1 MEIETGKLPYNHSGV
16 NEKFVLL
23 TALEPHT
30 HPYTAAFGAQVKGFL
45 LDLGWTSAIM
55 AERHDHW
62 LQHQVLVSE
71 SSVLTLTLKHIVM
84 CRWPQTDGA
93 GS

>member
-1 MEIETGKLPYNHSGV
+1 MVTKIGKLPYDHSGV

-23 TALEPHT
+23 TALAPRT
-30 HPYTAAFGAQVKGFL
+30 HPHTAAFGAQVKGFL
-45 LDLGWTSAIM
+45 LDLGWTSAVM

-71 SSVLTLTLKHIVM
+71 SPVLTLTLKHIVM
-84 CRWPQTDGA
+84 CLWPQTDSA
-93 GS
+93 NS